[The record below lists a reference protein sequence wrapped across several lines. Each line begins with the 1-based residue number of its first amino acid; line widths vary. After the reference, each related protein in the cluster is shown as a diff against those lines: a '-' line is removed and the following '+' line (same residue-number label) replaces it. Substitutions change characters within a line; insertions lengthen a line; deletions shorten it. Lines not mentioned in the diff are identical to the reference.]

1 MKKTLLL
8 LVLCYLFVSC
18 EEFQTRKISSEEILS
33 EETRDFNWHEV
44 DQYPAF
50 HECRNITEEEVAKT
64 CFGKKVSQY
73 FFSRL
78 EAKQPVVTEEIDD
91 TLYLYLRISE
101 KGVPAIDSME
111 IDSLV
116 LAQLPEIKTWLTQSV
131 DSLPKIY
138 PATKRGI
145 PVKTTFRMPVVIK
158 AE

>member
-1 MKKTLLL
+1 MKKALLTVFLLTLT
-8 LVLCYLFVSC
+8 SC
-18 EEFQTRKISSEEILS
+18 EYFETKKVSSQEILS
-33 EETRDFNWHEV
+33 EETRELNWSEV

-50 HECRNITEEEVAKT
+50 TECRDIVEVEAAKT
-64 CFGKKVSQY
+64 CFGNKVAGY
-73 FFSRL
+73 FYSRL
-78 EAKQPVVTEEIDD
+78 EAKQPVVTEAIDD

-101 KGVPAIDSME
+101 KGVPAIDSMQ

-116 LAQLPEIKTWLTQSV
+116 IRQLPQIKTWLTQSV

-145 PVKTTFRMPVVIK
+145 PVVTTFKMPVVIK